1 VKLAAGLLL
10 MSIVVWWQ
18 VRMVLR
24 SPYHVLRAV
33 EALAL
38 SFPLPMQVF
47 ATSYLLTR
55 SWRTASP
62 VSPFWTYVR
71 VGQRVRGRGRSGW
84 TVGRH
89 RDLFGVPGADHLDA
103 LRAGHA
109 SKVDSTV

>member
-24 SPYHVLRAV
+24 SPY
-33 EALAL
+33 
-38 SFPLPMQVF
+38 P
-47 ATSYLLTR
+47 
-55 SWRTASP
+55 
-62 VSPFWTYVR
+62 PFWTYVR

-84 TVGRH
+84 TVGRD